1 MSMRAA
7 LQVLLAASL
16 AATASV
22 AWSAGGGPASSSSS
36 SNMSAPHEQTPQD
49 LARSA
54 YNSGIRD
61 VKKADKLTANLAT
74 ITDEKKKEKT
84 SKQAQDLYTRAS
96 GKFVEAVQNDSRM
109 HEAWNYIG
117 YTQRKLGNYEDAL
130 KAYDHALSLQP
141 SYAEAIEYRG
151 EAYLGLNRIDDAKQA
166 YLSLFSANRKLA
178 DQLLVSMQNWV
189 SSRRVTPEGADAT
202 MVDSFDMWV

>member
-1 MSMRAA
+1 M
-7 LQVLLAASL
+7 
-16 AATASV
+16 
-22 AWSAGGGPASSSSS
+22 SSS
-36 SNMSAPHEQTPQD
+36 HEQTPQE

-61 VKKADKLTANLAT
+61 VKKADKLTASLAT

-84 SKQAQDLYTRAS
+84 SQQAQDLYSRAS

-117 YTQRKLGNYEDAL
+117 YTQRKLGKYEDAL

-141 SYAEAIEYRG
+141 TYAEAIEYRG

-166 YLSLFSANRKLA
+166 YLALFSGNRKLA
-178 DQLLVSMQNWV
+178 DQLLGSMQGWV
-189 SSRRVTPEGADAT
+189 TARRAAPGSTDAT
-202 MVDSFDMWV
+202 MIDSFDKWVQERAQIAGQTAALTREGTGASWR